1 MMCCLFIILIFRILA
16 LENIGKNIDDCTQAS
31 HDPVMIKIRIKI
43 TYFTKKKCVRLKANN
58 KGADQTAWMRRVVC
72 AFVVRMPAC
81 NYFNEKI

>member
-16 LENIGKNIDDCTQAS
+16 LENIDNWTQAS
-31 HDPVMIKIRIKI
+31 HDPVMIKIRLKI

-58 KGADQTAWMRRVVC
+58 KGADQTAWVRRVVC
-72 AFVVRMPAC
+72 AFVVRKPAG